1 MLRRMVSRRGV
12 KVWGK
17 KGKLTG
23 VMEQKKT
30 WAGEWLSERAYINT
44 LQYFLRPTEYIQYIG
59 HLYRLWRALA
69 LTTTYSTVDCT
80 TLSSFLCQRAEGQRA
95 HRKEGNHANLNN
107 AVAQSPHYDLVNG
120 WLYKH
125 SDPLGPPP
133 PPAPT
138 GLTAP
143 SAGWIAQHVG
153 THSLPSQLGSIPSI
167 WDFKLCTTP
176 RR

>member
-1 MLRRMVSRRGV
+1 M
-12 KVWGK
+12 
-17 KGKLTG
+17 G

-30 WAGEWLSERAYINT
+30 WASEWLSERAYVNT

-80 TLSSFLCQRAEGQRA
+80 TLSSFLCQRAEGQCA
-95 HRKEGNHANLNN
+95 HRKEGNHAKLNN

-133 PPAPT
+133 SQSDSTISRMDRPA
-138 GLTAP
+138 LKNSFIAI
-143 SAGWIAQHVG
+143 SAGVN
-153 THSLPSQLGSIPSI
+153 SINSR
-167 WDFKLCTTP
+167 F
-176 RR
+176 